1 MREDV
6 SAAFDRDPSATS
18 KLEILLASPGLHA
31 VWWHRIS
38 SFFYVKLGWRL
49 VGRLSS
55 QWGRFWTGIEIHP
68 SAKIG
73 RRVFIDHGMGVVIGA
88 TAIVGDD
95 VLMYHGVTLG
105 GKTLERGVK
114 RHPTIGNNVSLGAH
128 CIVLGD
134 IMVGDGAQI
143 GAQAIVTK
151 NVKPGATVVG
161 KF

>member
-1 MREDV
+1 
-6 SAAFDRDPSATS
+6 
-18 KLEILLASPGLHA
+18 
-31 VWWHRIS
+31 
-38 SFFYVKLGWRL
+38 VKLSWKL
-49 VGRLSS
+49 IGRLSS

-114 RHPTIGNNVSLGAH
+114 RHPTIGNNVTLGAH

-134 IMVGDGAQI
+134 ITVGDGAQI

-151 NVKPGATVVG
+151 DVKPSAVVVG